1 MLLIHL
7 LAAMWCFAATA
18 LAHMSI
24 WYALATFARPHHSS
38 VGGYAELTG
47 PLHDRH
53 PSMYGVGPGFAYD
66 AGGSPVDPLG
76 PDLATQDEWW
86 FRGPRARALPP
97 QDGAVMALPA
107 GGSITFEIAVR
118 RLPSERSR

>member
-1 MLLIHL
+1 MLSIHL

-18 LAHMSI
+18 HAHMSI
-24 WYALATFARPHHSS
+24 WCALATFARGSAGKRRRVFRGS
-38 VGGYAELTG
+38 LTLL
-47 PLHDRH
+47 LHRH

-97 QDGAVMALPA
+97 QDGAVLALPA

-118 RLPSERSR
+118 CRF